1 MKHRLKHFFLLT
13 TLMLLLAVLTACGA
27 SGGGEGELHCTVS
40 ISCATVLDNW
50 EQCDES
56 KRGLIPPDGVFLP
69 ETEVSF
75 TEGESVFD
83 VLERACKANK
93 LHMEFSFTP
102 AYDSAYVEGIG
113 NLYEFDMGALSGW
126 MYAVNGW
133 CPNYG
138 CSQYALQDGDTVEWH
153 YTCDLGA
160 DIGQKMS

>member
-1 MKHRLKHFFLLT
+1 MKRRIKYFFLLT
-13 TLMLLLAVLTACGA
+13 ALTLLLAALTACGA
-27 SGGGEGELHCTVS
+27 SGGGEGELSCTVS

-56 KRGLIPPDGVFLP
+56 KRGLIPADGIFLP

-83 VLERACKANK
+83 VLERACKANQ
-93 LHMEFSFTP
+93 LHMEYSFTP
-102 AYDSAYVEGIG
+102 AYGSAYVEGIG
-113 NLYEFDMGALSGW
+113 NLYEFDVGALSGW

-133 CPNYG
+133 FPNYG
-138 CSQYALQDGDTVEWH
+138 CSQYVLQDGDTVEWR

-160 DIGQKMS
+160 DVGQIMS

>member
-1 MKHRLKHFFLLT
+1 MKRRIKYFFLLT
-13 TLMLLLAVLTACGA
+13 ALTLLLGALTACGA
-27 SGGGEGELHCTVS
+27 SGGGEGELTCTVS

-56 KRGLIPPDGVFLP
+56 KRGLIPSDGIFLP

-83 VLERACKANK
+83 VLERVCKANK
-93 LHMEFSFTP
+93 LHMESSFTP
-102 AYDSAYVEGIG
+102 AYGSAYVEGIG
-113 NLYEFDMGALSGW
+113 NLYEFDVGALSGW

-133 CPNYG
+133 FPNYG
-138 CSQYALQDGDTVEWH
+138 CSQYVLQDGDTVEWR

-160 DIGQKMS
+160 DVGQIMS